1 MYIAPSKSDCT
12 TPVKRMRLS
21 LIMML
26 VASFNDDITPD
37 TRMRVLQC
45 FAVCC
50 SVLQCVKWS
59 TTRMCV
65 TWHSGLFVW
74 FGSFTCTC
82 GPGHFIGHLHIF
94 ASYAIYISSLHIYI
108 SLLHTLKPCSTLQ
121 QTAAHCC
128 TLLHTA
134 TQCCTLQH
142 SVTQCCSLLQ
152 TAQDCNRLL
161 QTVANCNRQPDI
173 ATHS

>member
-45 FAVCC
+45 VAVCCSVLQCVAVCC

-94 ASYAIYISSLHIYI
+94 ASHLHIFA
-108 SLLHTLKPCSTLQ
+108 SHLHIFASHLKALQ
-121 QTAAHCC
+121 HTATDCC

-134 TQCCTLQH
+134 AYCNTVLHTATQCYTVLLTATDCTRLQ
-142 SVTQCCSLLQ
+142 
-152 TAQDCNRLL
+152 
-161 QTVANCNRQPDI
+161 
-173 ATHS
+173 